1 MDYTQI
7 SLKLPKKMLK
17 KYDQEAKA
25 RYKKR
30 SELMREALVSYIEP
44 QIYGKEK
51 VKHDYLLEILDNPST
66 KGPKTD
72 SVRELDKVV
81 WG

>member
-1 MDYTQI
+1 MKYTQI

-30 SELMREALVSYIEP
+30 SELMREALICYIEP
-44 QIYGKEK
+44 
-51 VKHDYLLEILDNPST
+51 
-66 KGPKTD
+66 
-72 SVRELDKVV
+72 
-81 WG
+81 